1 MIERAVVEF
10 QEPTQ
15 IHLVLFTSA
24 IDYHSLISQRNRLA
38 ASCGRQI
45 RALEVFHELC
55 LTIALGCFSRSL
67 K

>member
-15 IHLVLFTSA
+15 IQLVLFTSG
-24 IDYHSLISQRNRLA
+24 IDYHSLISQRNRVV

-45 RALEVFHELC
+45 RILEVFHDLC
-55 LTIALGCFSRSL
+55 LMIALGCFSRSL